1 MNILAYTGPYCPY
14 ILALQLIN
22 PAFILHWSDFVLLL
36 LFIFINSKTK
46 IITSTFEVIFISREC
61 NVIKSPTD
69 VSS

>member
-36 LFIFINSKTK
+36 FIFINYKTK

-61 NVIKSPTD
+61 NVIKSLTD